1 MTVRTELPAPIF
13 APSRSRHVS
22 GHSGPALVAVVWML
36 ALAFFVF
43 AVAVPAAVM
52 ERRVQE
58 ERVARAE
65 P

>member
-1 MTVRTELPAPIF
+1 MTVRNEVPASIF
-13 APSRSRHVS
+13 APRRSRHA
-22 GHSGPALVAVVWML
+22 GPTLVALVWMV

-65 P
+65 R

>member
-1 MTVRTELPAPIF
+1 R
-13 APSRSRHVS
+13 RSRHA
-22 GHSGPALVAVVWML
+22 GPTLVALVWMV